1 MSPDRD
7 PGAANE
13 TPYFFLSYARTP
25 RHDPNDRNDP
35 DQLVYKL
42 YSDLC
47 KDILALTSA
56 SPRSAGFMDRENHIG
71 SRWPDRL
78 AQALA
83 SCRVF
88 VPLYS
93 PRYFQSEHC
102 GREWF
107 AFTRRMLNRGAHDS
121 STVSAIVPAL
131 WVTVDHEQL
140 PDVARGIQFDHQ
152 DMGPAYNARG
162 FYEIIKLG
170 RYRED
175 YKRAVLALARR
186 ILAVAQDTEIGPEKP
201 ADYESLESAFPT
213 GRGRHQVRITVV
225 APEAGRLPDGRSS
238 SYYGG
243 KPEEWRPYS
252 PSYKQPIADYAAAL
266 VTSCL
271 GCHSAVNTLDVRG
284 SGPGVDAAGEAPGLF
299 LIDAWTIRSPSHRAS
314 LHRIDALRQ
323 PWVCV
328 MLPWNSQDAETAATE
343 MQLRQGLS
351 RQLGHILASV
361 PGQCRMAAEGIP
373 TLPDFGYLLPKI
385 TMILLQR
392 FLKKTPETFPPPGE
406 RTGIPRLSVPELD
419 YPGGLP

>member
-7 PGAANE
+7 SGA

-25 RHDPNDRNDP
+25 KHDPNDRTDP
-35 DQLVYKL
+35 DQWVYKL

-56 SPRSAGFMDRENHIG
+56 GPRSAGFMDRENHIG
-71 SRWPDRL
+71 SVWPDRL

-93 PRYFQSEHC
+93 PRYFQSENC

-107 AFTRRMLNRGAHDS
+107 AFTRRMLNHRAHDS

-131 WVTVDHEQL
+131 WVGVDYEHL
-140 PDVARGIQFDHQ
+140 PDVARAIQFDHQ
-152 DMGPAYNARG
+152 DMGPAYKAKG

-186 ILAVAQDTEIGPEKP
+186 IVAVAQETRVGPEDP
-201 ADYESLESAFPT
+201 PDYESLESAFPAGP
-213 GRGRHQVRITVV
+213 GRRQVRITVV
-225 APEAGRLPDGRSS
+225 APEAKRLPAGRSS

-243 KPEEWRPYS
+243 KPDEWKPYG
-252 PSYKQPIADYAAAL
+252 PSYTQPIAEYATAL

-271 GCHSAVNTLDVRG
+271 GCPSAVSTLDNRG
-284 SGPGVDAAGEAPGLF
+284 SGPGVDAASEAPGLF
-299 LIDAWTIRSPSHRAS
+299 LIDAWAIKSPSHRAS
-314 LHRIDALRQ
+314 LRRIDALEQ
-323 PWVCV
+323 PWVSV
-328 MLPWNSQDAETAATE
+328 MLPWNSEDAETAATE
-343 MQLRQGLS
+343 KELRQGLN
-351 RQLGHILASV
+351 RHLGRILASV

-385 TMILLQR
+385 TMILLKR
-392 FLKKTPETFPPPGE
+392 FLKETPETFPPPGE
-406 RTGIPRLSVPELD
+406 RTGRPRLSVPELD
-419 YPGGLP
+419 NPGELS